1 MTLEAIRVT
10 QSDRDLF
17 KHLISE
23 ATSYVAADYMRHANE
38 RRIHLD
44 GALALRSDLLG
55 SRKQLAAEQYRH
67 VEMAR
72 ELSEQ
77 SGAESDLETDY
88 RAASDHLNL
97 VQTAMRQQEKIERYE
112 ADLEE
117 LTYRLEEQNE
127 VVAEASEQQAENEA
141 RAEAA
146 ELEVDELKS
155 QLADYQQALDV
166 QQTRAIQ
173 YQQALQALERARAL
187 CQLPDLTADNAEQWL
202 DTFRAREQE
211 ATEALLMLEQKLSVA
226 DAAHGQFEQAY
237 QLVGKIAGGSAA
249 AKHGSARANCC
260 ATGLRSSTSPSA
272 FSRCACA

>member
-1 MTLEAIRVT
+1 
-10 QSDRDLF
+10 
-17 KHLISE
+17 
-23 ATSYVAADYMRHANE
+23 MRHANE

-88 RAASDHLNL
+88 QAASDHLNL

-127 VVAEASEQQAENEA
+127 VVAEASEQQAAEGTHA
-141 RAEAA
+141 R
-146 ELEVDELKS
+146 
-155 QLADYQQALDV
+155 
-166 QQTRAIQ
+166 
-173 YQQALQALERARAL
+173 
-187 CQLPDLTADNAEQWL
+187 
-202 DTFRAREQE
+202 
-211 ATEALLMLEQKLSVA
+211 SVHA
-226 DAAHGQFEQAY
+226 
-237 QLVGKIAGGSAA
+237 
-249 AKHGSARANCC
+249 
-260 ATGLRSSTSPSA
+260 
-272 FSRCACA
+272 